1 MGKKTDKKLG
11 KFFAVLAVWSVVFTT
26 LEGWIF
32 YSDAYPHPLFR
43 WMLIIQNTI
52 KAFAFRSDIGLKD
65 MAEVIGNSGDIF
77 EKIVGYAYTVAIFAA
92 PYCTLAVMYK
102 VLEKFFRFRSL
113 LWRFS
118 KERRIIIFGY
128 NEEVK
133 ILLDGEYEDARIHL
147 IATEV
152 SRETEV
158 ELLKKKV
165 VLHRIEC
172 LKLPEKQLK
181 YFFKRM
187 ELKVAEHIILF
198 EESSAKNFSLY
209 QMFHRDEFIGEL
221 NDTVRF
227 ICRCEDESIRR
238 IIEDFHDCRLS
249 SAKEKEKE
257 GKEKNQAEKRA
268 RDLEIVGIHELRV
281 RKMLE
286 EHSLHQYYVNSGK
299 EVKDWKLH
307 LLIIGFGKL
316 GQQILLQS
324 MNMGVVSSENDILI
338 DVVDFD
344 VENKKSIF
352 ENHFSDKYVKMDD
365 EKLIIPRE
373 NADGKFEVRFH
384 KMDTRY
390 RQFCKILQEN
400 GDPKKD
406 GIYTYVAICIEDA
419 DVSLHCMSEVERY
432 LKENT
437 SNGEKGKVGIGV
449 RMESNRQMAK
459 YVSGNSAT
467 YKNVFVI
474 EETESTISLQDLLHD
489 DLTKDAK
496 EFNYIY
502 SMMDIKSAQEFKKK
516 SEDEREKNR
525 KELIEDCWKNMLL
538 FKRNSNLA
546 IAQHAN
552 VREMIPNKFSR
563 EMLEKYFGENG
574 SILKDEGNVWTFKED
589 EAELVDNL
597 NNCKEYAQVLEY
609 AKLEHRRWCYFM
621 ASCGWRS
628 LNSMNWVK
636 DSSIKGNACLCT
648 WDELSTKAKK
658 IGNEDPKY
666 YACKYDLMPLLME
679 YIKRN
684 ASK

>member
-1 MGKKTDKKLG
+1 MGKKTGKKLG
-11 KFFAVLAVWSVVFTT
+11 RLFTVLAIWSIIFTA

-32 YSDAYPHPLFR
+32 YSEAYPNLLFR

-65 MAEVIGNSGDIF
+65 MAEVIGNSSDVF
-77 EKIVGYAYTVAIFAA
+77 ETIVGYAYTFAIFAA
-92 PYCTLAVMYK
+92 PYCTLTVMYK
-102 VLEKFFRFRSL
+102 VLEKFFRFKSL
-113 LWRFS
+113 LWRCS
-118 KERRIIIFGY
+118 KKRRIIIFGY
-128 NEEVK
+128 NEQVK
-133 ILLDGEYEDARIHL
+133 ILLDGEREDALIHL
-147 IATEV
+147 ISTEV
-152 SRETEV
+152 STETEV
-158 ELLKKKV
+158 ELLKKKI
-165 VLHRIEC
+165 VLHRIDC

-181 YFFKRM
+181 YFFARM
-187 ELKVAEHIILF
+187 ELDKAEHIVLF

-209 QMFHRDEFIGEL
+209 QMFHRDEFIGCL

-238 IIEDFHDCRLS
+238 IMEDYHDCRLS
-249 SAKEKEKE
+249 SAKEKEKN
-257 GKEKNQAEKRA
+257 GREKNQDEKRA
-268 RDLEIVGIHELRV
+268 KDLEIVGIHELRV
-281 RKMLE
+281 RKMLKE
-286 EHSLHQYYVNSGK
+286 NSLHEYYVNSGK
-299 EVKDWKLH
+299 DVKDWKLH

-352 ENHFSDKYVKMDD
+352 ENHFSDKYVKMDN

-373 NADGKFEVRFH
+373 YADGKFEVRFH
-384 KMDTRY
+384 NMDTRHKK
-390 RQFCKILQEN
+390 FSNILQEN

-432 LKENT
+432 LRENA
-437 SNGEKGKVGIGV
+437 SDGVDGKVSIGV

-502 SMMDIKSAQEFKKK
+502 SMMDIKSVQEFEKKREGK
-516 SEDEREKNR
+516 KDKKRED
-525 KELIEDCWKNMLL
+525 LIEDCWKNMLL

-552 VREMIPNKFSR
+552 VREKIPNKISY
-563 EMLEKYFGENG
+563 EMLDKYFGENG
-574 SILKDEGNVWTFKED
+574 SILKDEGDVWTFRED
-589 EAELVDNL
+589 EAELVSNL
-597 NNCKEYAQVLEY
+597 NNCKEYTQVLEY
-609 AKLEHRRWCYFM
+609 AKMEHRRWCYFM
-621 ASCGWRS
+621 ASCGWRP

-648 WDELSTKAKK
+648 WEQLSTRVEKTN
-658 IGNEDPKY
+658 NEDPKY

-679 YIKRN
+679 YKKRN
-684 ASK
+684 I